1 MKMAKKKKESNK
13 KRFEVGA
20 GESIEDC
27 LERIRL
33 EGFVPVRR
41 MEEPV
46 FEEKDGEM
54 QVAGREIVFEAKK
67 IT

>member
-1 MKMAKKKKESNK
+1 MAKKKKESNK
-13 KRFEVGA
+13 KRFEVKT

-41 MEEPV
+41 TEEPV

-67 IT
+67 IN